1 MSSVARSRWA
11 LTWHGV
17 GVAGVLAWSA
27 ALALRPLVHDDV
39 FFHLRTGELVAR
51 TGVGLAPGTAF
62 GPEGEGYLRFCFA
75 SSEQR
80 LSEALSRM
88 EPMLK

>member
-1 MSSVARSRWA
+1 VHVAPPPGAFYAFMRVDG
-11 LTWHGV
+11 LGN
-17 GVAGVLAWSA
+17 GLAFA
-27 ALALRPLVHDDV
+27 KD
-39 FFHLRTGELVAR
+39 LVAR

-80 LSEALSRM
+80 LSDALARM
-88 EPMLK
+88 EPMLR

>member
-1 MSSVARSRWA
+1 VS
-11 LTWHGV
+11 
-17 GVAGVLAWSA
+17 
-27 ALALRPLVHDDV
+27 
-39 FFHLRTGELVAR
+39 R

-62 GPEGEGYLRFCFA
+62 GAEGEGYLRFCYA

-80 LSEALSRM
+80 LSDALARM